1 MAGLYGIAAS
11 TQSFEKNIY
20 KHFYSFDK
28 SGIINEEYRE
38 GSFTYGRSALDKFE
52 KDRFLIKKER
62 LIIGLEGFCYHS
74 KNDFRNWIFEEYK
87 RTGISFVEKLEGQ
100 FCGFVYDRKENK
112 LHIFTDHL
120 STKPLYFYHSEEKKI
135 AFFSS
140 ELKAISKS
148 LRNTGFSITPNPD
161 AFRCLL
167 SCGYM
172 LDDLTPVR
180 EIKKL
185 PYGSITSVDLESF
198 DVDQKKYFQIKKY
211 PAEGSKEDFIRGINE
226 RMLDAVQ
233 KEWQKDVQYSREHIA
248 LLSGGLDSRV
258 NAMLGAKY
266 ATHKIHSVTFSKP
279 DTPDQNIAAKIAG
292 DHGFSHRFISMGNGD
307 YLTGN
312 EYEFVKANDGLVGYY
327 GAAHQQKAL
336 QQVDFNQKGLLHT
349 GQIGDVLFG
358 SFTLKEPDVKK
369 AYEKM
374 FFNADPHILSKIEI
388 LHKMEQDNFDGAD
401 VEIFSLE
408 QRQINGTMNGDRCC
422 SHIADS
428 ASPFYN
434 RELLRY
440 CLTIPDT
447 YKYKEA
453 IYLDWMNTCQPALA
467 SYKWAATEAKPVN
480 HPILK
485 VLSFK
490 NRVRN
495 YLMRKAGFDQKNMN
509 PFEQWYRE
517 NPRFSESLAKAY
529 ANKHLEGM
537 DEELKSDISYCYERE
552 SVTAKMLAV
561 TAILSYKLH
570 FKD

>member
-11 TQSFEKNIY
+11 TQSFEENIFQ
-20 KHFYSFDK
+20 HFYSFDK
-28 SGIINEEYRE
+28 TGITNEEYRE
-38 GSFTYGRSALDKFE
+38 ESFTYGRSTLE
-52 KDRFLIKKER
+52 SLENDRFLLKKDG
-62 LIIGLEGFCYHS
+62 LIIGFEGFCYHS
-74 KNDFRNWIFEEYK
+74 EEDFKQWIFEEYS
-87 RTGISFVEKLEGQ
+87 RNGVSFIEELEGQ
-100 FCGFVYDRKENK
+100 FCGFIHDRKQHK
-112 LHIFTDHL
+112 LHLFTDHL
-120 STKPLYFYHSEEKKI
+120 STKPLYFFHSKELEI

-148 LRNTGFSITPNPD
+148 LRQGGVSITPNPD

-172 LDDLTPVR
+172 LGDLTPVR
-180 EIKKL
+180 EIRKL

-198 DVDQKKYFQIKKY
+198 DVDQKKYFQIEKHPAQGAKK
-211 PAEGSKEDFIRGINE
+211 EFIEGINE

-233 KEWQKDVQYSREHIA
+233 KEWQKDEQYSRGHVT

-266 ATHKIHSVTFSKP
+266 ATHNIHSVTFSKP
-279 DTPDQNIAAKIAG
+279 DTPDQHIAAKIAG
-292 DHGFSHRFISMGNGD
+292 DHGFLHQFISMGNGD
-307 YLTGN
+307 YLAEN

-327 GAAHQQKAL
+327 GAAHQQQAL
-336 QQVDFNQKGLLHT
+336 QQVDFQQKGMLHT

-358 SFTLKEPDVKK
+358 SFTLKEPDVNK
-369 AYEKM
+369 AYKKL
-374 FFNADPHILSKIEI
+374 FFNADPRILAKIEI
-388 LHKMEQDNFDGAD
+388 LHKMEKDNFDGAD
-401 VEIFSLE
+401 VEIFSLV

-434 RELLRY
+434 KELLTY
-440 CLTIPDT
+440 CLSIPDE

-453 IYLDWMNTCQPALA
+453 IYLDWMNACQPKLA
-467 SYKWAATEAKPVN
+467 SYKWAATEAKPAN
-480 HPILK
+480 NPIQKALA
-485 VLSFK
+485 FK
-490 NRVRN
+490 NRARN

-517 NPRFSESLAKAY
+517 NPRFSASLDKAY
-529 ANKHLEGM
+529 GNRELEGM
-537 DEELKSDISYCYERE
+537 DEELKRDISYCYEKD